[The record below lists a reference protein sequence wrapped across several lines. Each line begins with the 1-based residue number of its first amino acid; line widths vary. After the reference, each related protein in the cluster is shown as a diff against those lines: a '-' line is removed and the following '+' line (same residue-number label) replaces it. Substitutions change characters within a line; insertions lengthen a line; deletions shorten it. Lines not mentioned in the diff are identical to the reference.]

1 MESGL
6 QRYLRQ
12 YYAAGTVRE
21 YSRDIEAYLL
31 HQSGAE
37 QAMYKDITAYI
48 GALRSRYSNA
58 STIRGAVCAIKAY
71 YSYLCHTGMRKDN
84 PAKAI
89 RLKDRRNSDVQLQDL
104 FSTEELEAMLERK
117 EPYYKWGYRNK
128 VLVGL
133 LIYQALWPQEMA
145 AVRVA
150 DIDLTAAT
158 VYIRA
163 TRNTNARTLP
173 LKANQVL
180 LFYEYIHAIRQNLI
194 KQGTTTDKLL
204 IGLQGR
210 ALPAWA
216 ISVHIK
222 RCYGAMYPGRTVCPH
237 TIRQSVIT
245 NLLKAGHDI
254 SVVQLFAGHVCAAS
268 TQRYQ
273 QSGVDSLKAAVH
285 RYHPMK

>member
-6 QRYLRQ
+6 QGYLQQ

-21 YSRDIEAYLL
+21 YSRDIAAYLL

-104 FSTEELEAMLERK
+104 FSAQELEAMLERR
-117 EPYYKWGYRNK
+117 EPYYRWGYRNK

-133 LIYQALWPQEMA
+133 LIYQGLWPQEA
-145 AVRVA
+145 AGVRVE

-163 TRNTNARTLP
+163 TTKTSARTLP

-180 LFYEYIHAIRQNLI
+180 LFYAYIHSVRPALI
-194 KQGTTTDKLL
+194 KKGTTTDKLL

-210 ALPAWA
+210 PLPSWA

-222 RCYGAMYPGRTVCPH
+222 RCYGTMYPDRTVCPH